1 MTRGTN
7 AAKPS
12 FVVVCSCINA
22 IDVSVLEF
30 LLPLIFLLF
39 VFVLHVR
46 VLVEVFADFVVAH
59 KVGIEVRITGHLVN
73 LIPNFVVVCS
83 CRNAIERMF
92 VGSSFTV
99 CQHLLKNSA
108 QNNPRFFPA
117 GSILSYQCLL
127 WLSGAFCGGQS
138 VNLISNLNRQA
149 RPTSCLYL

>member
-59 KVGIEVRITGHLVN
+59 KVDVEVGLTGHLVDF
-73 LIPNFVVVCS
+73 IANFVINQLCNFKVV
-83 CRNAIERMF
+83 
-92 VGSSFTV
+92 SFDG
-99 CQHLLKNSA
+99 CLE
-108 QNNPRFFPA
+108 PRFHCFLPFDIPVKR
-117 GSILSYQCLL
+117 IL
-127 WLSGAFCGGQS
+127 
-138 VNLISNLNRQA
+138 
-149 RPTSCLYL
+149 